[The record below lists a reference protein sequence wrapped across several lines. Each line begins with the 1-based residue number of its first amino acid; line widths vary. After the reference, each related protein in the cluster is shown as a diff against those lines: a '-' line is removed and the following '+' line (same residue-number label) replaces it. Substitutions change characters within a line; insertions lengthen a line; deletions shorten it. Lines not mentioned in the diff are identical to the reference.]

1 MEYLTKVIIDGQEI
15 GEGGDVGA
23 PSISSM
29 KLTNNA
35 SLTSIDIGATA
46 ADCLTFTLNNPPKA
60 SFDGD
65 KVELFIS
72 RIDSDEETTKERI
85 ENEVGTEASDEG
97 IDEDDIEGVD
107 DDEDGEDLTEDELAE
122 LEEYDEELVEIQTVI
137 LEGEDETG
145 PEETTAEEEEPEWI
159 PFGVYYVYQQANSDN
174 SVTLTCYDAFS
185 LMNGIYAL
193 GSATWAEHWTQLTS
207 QLQAVGIE
215 LDAYEFERGTD
226 VITIKSGSTIREALG
241 ILCGYA
247 GGYATCDTDGS
258 VGISFYSYADKI
270 LIESDLISIRDTS
283 AGEALID
290 GVICYDDRG
299 YSIESTSGSAT
310 ISMTNY
316 AVTQEVLDE
325 VIAPLYKGIRF
336 GGAVAIV
343 DWDDELRAGE
353 FIRVMSEDEYA
364 AYLELDNSTED
375 TRAQKNA
382 LGRVLLISNQV
393 ITFGSN
399 VTAVINSTAESESE
413 KAKYTYP
420 PMLKKII
427 EAGQTATN
435 YITEDES
442 GALVIRREGDDYNVR
457 IDADSVEVRKGDEVL
472 ASFGAGVSLG
482 SYGNN
487 IRIDTTPMSGG
498 INMDISGYNA
508 IFFGIRG
515 VGNDADDDVI
525 IAGRRGAMLEL
536 GVGCS
541 AAQGGAVAMGED
553 AVASKSYSYAHGWG
567 TIADNRAMTAIGK
580 HNTEDSGAAFV
591 IGNGKDAEHKS
602 DALEVT
608 WGGAL
613 LTAGNIIPNF
623 ESSKLNGTA
632 WGIGSTGVKS
642 RTTSVSVGT
651 SYVSVLSITC
661 GEDMPPGR
669 YLVIGRLRSEAAVSS
684 DCNFAIN
691 LSKTNALEA
700 QHATNRGVS
709 GTYCGFETSNVFDV
723 SGSEKVYLNARCTNS
738 QKVGTMTQIRFI
750 KLR

>member
-336 GGAVAIV
+336 GGAVAVV

-399 VTAVINSTAESESE
+399 VTAVINSSAESESE

-442 GALVIRREGDDYNVR
+442 GALVIRRDTDNYNVR
-457 IDADSVEVRKGDEVL
+457 IDADSVDVRNNDEVK
-472 ASFGAGVSLG
+472 ATFGELVALG
-482 SYGNN
+482 ANPSEFGDLHNVVMVGNN
-487 IRIDTTPMSGG
+487 LTATDDNQVLIGNNNPIDPS
-498 INMDISGYNA
+498 
-508 IFFGIRG
+508 RG
-515 VGNDADDDVI
+515 MFLVI
-525 IAGRRGAMLEL
+525 ANGTETQKNIAFA
-536 GVGCS
+536 
-541 AAQGGAVAMGED
+541 
-553 AVASKSYSYAHGWG
+553 
-567 TIADNRAMTAIGK
+567 
-580 HNTEDSGAAFV
+580 
-591 IGNGKDAEHKS
+591 IGNGY
-602 DALEVT
+602 T
-608 WGGAL
+608 WIYNNLRAQRDVNVQGT
-613 LTAGNIIPNF
+613 LTASNIKAGVVSTSVGANSYKDYTVDFGVEMASTPYVSLTLSGSVSTTLGNV
-623 ESSKLNGTA
+623 
-632 WGIGSTGVKS
+632 TGVGLTVVSK
-642 RTTSVSVGT
+642 TTSGFVFRVYNT
-651 SYVSVLSITC
+651 T
-661 GEDMPPGR
+661 
-669 YLVIGRLRSEAAVSS
+669 
-684 DCNFAIN
+684 
-691 LSKTNALEA
+691 
-700 QHATNRGVS
+700 S
-709 GTYCGFETSNVFDV
+709 GTRNWSVNWIAIA
-723 SGSEKVYLNARCTNS
+723 S
-738 QKVGTMTQIRFI
+738 
-750 KLR
+750 